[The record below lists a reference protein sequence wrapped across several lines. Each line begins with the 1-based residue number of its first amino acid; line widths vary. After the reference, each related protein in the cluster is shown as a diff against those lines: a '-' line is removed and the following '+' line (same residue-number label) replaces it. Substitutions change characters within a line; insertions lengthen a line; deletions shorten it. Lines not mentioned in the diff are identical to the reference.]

1 MNKKTAMIF
10 SIAVAFILVLSLSA
24 LLQAEETIKCPVSGK
39 TFNKSE
45 NSESHVYK
53 GTTYYFCCPGCKE
66 SFVKDPEKYIKAL
79 EEGKEAPGHEHV
91 KSAEHAHEAEAHE
104 HAEHAHDAESHAHAE
119 DAEHAHGS
127 EVVKCAVMGHEIK
140 DVEKA
145 PKSEYNGKTYYFC
158 CADCKEKFDKEPGK
172 YVTSN
177 GEPVICPVMGNEVKD
192 LEKAPK
198 VEYEGKTYYF
208 CCEGCVEPFKA
219 NPEKYIK

>member
-1 MNKKTAMIF
+1 MNKKTTLIF

-39 TFNKSE
+39 TFNKSD
-45 NSESHVYK
+45 NSESYVYK
-53 GTTYYFCCPGCKE
+53 DKTYYFCCPGCKE

-79 EEGKEAPGHEHV
+79 EEGKEAPGHDH
-91 KSAEHAHEAEAHE
+91 AEHAEHAEHAQVAESHE
-104 HAEHAHDAESHAHAE
+104 HAEHA
-119 DAEHAHGS
+119 EHSNEPG
-127 EVVKCAVMGHEIK
+127 VVTCAVMGHEIK
-140 DVEKA
+140 DIEKA
-145 PKSEYNGKTYYFC
+145 PKSDYNGKTYYFC
-158 CADCKEKFDKEPGK
+158 CAGCKEKFDKEPAK
-172 YVTSN
+172 YVKEG

-198 VEYEGKTYYF
+198 VEYNGKTYYF